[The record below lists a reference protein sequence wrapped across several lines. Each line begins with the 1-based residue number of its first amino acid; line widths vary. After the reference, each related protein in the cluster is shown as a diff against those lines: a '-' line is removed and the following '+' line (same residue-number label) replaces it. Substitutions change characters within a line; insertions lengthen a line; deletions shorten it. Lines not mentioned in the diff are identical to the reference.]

1 MKNKIMIFS
10 HFKGGIIKKCFGVG
24 LDAGVLIAL
33 ITNPIK
39 SKEILLEDLQEQ
51 KDLLYTHPIAFQEA
65 RRRLYRGFNYS
76 WEESLKVLKNLK
88 KEFNIKEVSLIKNNP
103 KLKELDKLC
112 EKDNCDAGDN
122 DKKIISDFKESGIF
136 LTYSNNNH
144 FIRASKLI
152 GLNSRKFPSDDKILK
167 KKYYDAL
174 INKPKQKR
182 GRSRFRK
189 PFLGFLLPFLRI

>member
-1 MKNKIMIFS
+1 MKNKIITFS

-39 SKEILLEDLQEQ
+39 SKEILLEDFQEQ

-65 RRRLYRGFNYS
+65 RRRLHRGFEYS

-88 KEFNIKEVSLIKNNP
+88 KEFNIKEVLLIKNNP

-122 DKKIISDFKESGIF
+122 IPGSVLLCYPTENTNTGSLCKFSP
-136 LTYSNNNH
+136 YANH
-144 FIRASKLI
+144 NLI
-152 GLNSRKFPSDDKILK
+152 GC
-167 KKYYDAL
+167 
-174 INKPKQKR
+174 
-182 GRSRFRK
+182 
-189 PFLGFLLPFLRI
+189 